1 MAAHSEPRGV
11 PEKHGD
17 TDMAARTPLITR
29 RPARAQDL
37 FSIIDAIMGILSLIT
52 MIITL
57 VSQIR
62 SIAG

>member
-1 MAAHSEPRGV
+1 M
-11 PEKHGD
+11 
-17 TDMAARTPLITR
+17 TTRTSPITR
-29 RPARAQDL
+29 RPARAQDI

-62 SIAG
+62 NFAA

>member
-1 MAAHSEPRGV
+1 MA
-11 PEKHGD
+11 
-17 TDMAARTPLITR
+17 TRTPLITR

-57 VSQIR
+57 VTQIR
-62 SIAG
+62 GISAA

>member
-1 MAAHSEPRGV
+1 
-11 PEKHGD
+11 
-17 TDMAARTPLITR
+17 MAARTPLITR

-37 FSIIDAIMGILSLIT
+37 FSIIDVIMGILSLVT

>member
-1 MAAHSEPRGV
+1 
-11 PEKHGD
+11 
-17 TDMAARTPLITR
+17 MAARTPLITR

-57 VSQIR
+57 VTQIR
-62 SIAG
+62 GISAA